1 MPIIRK
7 ATEADRAAVEEIV
20 RLAYD
25 GYVSRMGR
33 RPGPM
38 DDDYA
43 ALIEAGLVEV
53 LVDEERIRGLLV
65 LIPEDGLMLLN
76 NIAVHPDA
84 RGKGLG
90 RLLLEQAERRAREAN
105 CIAIRLY
112 THETMTENI
121 ALYSRIGYC
130 ETHRATEKG
139 LARVF
144 MTKPL

>member
-7 ATEADRAAVEEIV
+7 ATKADRAAVEEIV

-53 LVDEERIRGLLV
+53 LVDEERIRG
-65 LIPEDGLMLLN
+65 
-76 NIAVHPDA
+76 
-84 RGKGLG
+84 
-90 RLLLEQAERRAREAN
+90 
-105 CIAIRLY
+105 CS
-112 THETMTENI
+112 
-121 ALYSRIGYC
+121 YSSPKTG
-130 ETHRATEKG
+130 
-139 LARVF
+139 
-144 MTKPL
+144 

>member
-1 MPIIRK
+1 
-7 ATEADRAAVEEIV
+7 
-20 RLAYD
+20 
-25 GYVSRMGR
+25 
-33 RPGPM
+33 
-38 DDDYA
+38 
-43 ALIEAGLVEV
+43 
-53 LVDEERIRGLLV
+53 
-65 LIPEDGLMLLN
+65 MLLD